1 MLGQGGGLMVVIM
14 LFMAI
19 TSTGSAECIAVSSI
33 VAYDI
38 YYTYINPKATG
49 DRILLISRVV
59 IGVFGAIM
67 GVLAIILNAIGLN
80 LGWVYLFMGI
90 MIGSGVIPMALCLT
104 WSKTNGRAATAACII
119 GTVLALISWIVAASV
134 QSGAVTVATLGR
146 NEPMLTGNLFAI
158 FSSAFVVLIGS
169 VIWPENYDFETMKAI
184 PVVEQ
189 EEYVPDEDETPEK
202 LIEARL
208 WIQKWGW
215 VVSLILIVLWPLAT
229 VPWGVF
235 PKAVFALWSSI
246 AVMWGFLATVVI
258 IFLPILESSDDILNI
273 FSNMLGIAPTRGKYA
288 ETSKA

>member
-1 MLGQGGGLMVVIM
+1 MIM

-59 IGVFGAIM
+59 IGVFGATM
-67 GVLAIILNAIGLN
+67 GVLAILLNAIGLN

-104 WSKTNGRAATAACII
+104 WSKTNGTAATASCII
-119 GTVLALISWIVAASV
+119 GTVLALISWIIAASI
-134 QSGAVTVATLGR
+134 QSGEVTVASLGK

-158 FSSAFVVLIGS
+158 FSSAIITVLGS
-169 VIWPENYDFETMKAI
+169 VFFPENYDFESMKAI

-189 EEYVPDEDETPEK
+189 EEYMPDEDETPEK
-202 LIEARL
+202 LMEARE

-258 IFLPILESSDDILNI
+258 IFLPIIESGNDIVAI
-273 FSNMLGIAPTRGKYA
+273 FANLFGLGGKGTYQT
-288 ETSKA
+288 TSKA